1 MIYDIINLIHKGDDF
16 ILICPKCGSD
26 NTRIE
31 VVNTIHLKRKR
42 NWFYWISCLWM
53 IDILLWIG
61 MFLPRLIFQLL
72 KGKTYKTT
80 NKIEKHLICND
91 CGYNGKIK

>member
-1 MIYDIINLIHKGDDF
+1 MILYYLYKGVDF
-16 ILICPKCGSD
+16 IMICPKCGSE
-26 NTRIE
+26 NTRVE

-42 NWFYWISCLWM
+42 SWFYWLFFVW
-53 IDILLWIG
+53 IDILIWFG
-61 MFLPRLIFQLL
+61 FFLFRLIFQLL

-91 CGYNGKIK
+91 CGYDKKIK

>member
-1 MIYDIINLIHKGDDF
+1 MILYYLYKGDDF
-16 ILICPKCGSD
+16 ILICPKCGSE
-26 NTRIE
+26 NTRVE

-42 NWFYWISCLWM
+42 SWFYWLFFVW
-53 IDILLWIG
+53 IDILIWFG
-61 MFLPRLIFQLL
+61 FFLFRLIFQLL

>member
-1 MIYDIINLIHKGDDF
+1 MILYYLYKGVDF
-16 ILICPKCGSD
+16 VVICPKCGSE
-26 NTRIE
+26 NTRVE

-42 NWFYWISCLWM
+42 SWFYWLFFVW
-53 IDILLWIG
+53 IDILIWFGL
-61 MFLPRLIFQLL
+61 FLPRLIFQLL
-72 KGKTYKTT
+72 KGKKYKTT

>member
-1 MIYDIINLIHKGDDF
+1 M
-16 ILICPKCGSD
+16 ICPKCGSE
-26 NTRIE
+26 NTRVE

-42 NWFYWISCLWM
+42 SWFYWLFFVW
-53 IDILLWIG
+53 IDILIWIG
-61 MFLPRLIFQLL
+61 LFLPRLIFQLL

-80 NKIEKHLICND
+80 NKTEKHLICND

>member
-1 MIYDIINLIHKGDDF
+1 M
-16 ILICPKCGSD
+16 ICPKCGSE
-26 NTRIE
+26 NTRVE

-42 NWFYWISCLWM
+42 SWFYWLFFVW
-53 IDILLWIG
+53 IDILIWIG
-61 MFLPRLIFQLL
+61 FFLFRLIFQLL

-91 CGYNGKIK
+91 CGYDKKIK

>member
-1 MIYDIINLIHKGDDF
+1 LN
-16 ILICPKCGSD
+16 CPKCGSD

-31 VVNTIHLKRKR
+31 LINTSQFKRKR
-42 NWFYWISCLWM
+42 SWFYWIFFVW